1 MVYKYQVTPAMP
13 YGLLEEFA
21 VTNYIDFSK
30 LGSGEIKLRTWKYF
44 CGENMVTLTFGLDAY
59 EEENMGIQ
67 EVAMEFYDNQ
77 GVAAVY
83 HIENKA
89 SYSGQFTEIIPLNGS
104 TRKSNMNAT
113 NGDTTYIH
121 CGTTLDRY
129 TDGCLVWDGTIEA
142 GNPAFPTDPDVNPLT
157 DNVTH
162 EPIYYMNDCGTL
174 YYGMLYLV
182 KIIVKYCPIDVL
194 GNYDTSN
201 DSNFRIFYR
210 WMWTTTMYNDN
221 YYQVE
226 DFNELPFELT
236 LDANLKYETTSDYYY
251 ATFDYDSPENL
262 M

>member
-1 MVYKYQVTPAMP
+1 LA
-13 YGLLEEFA
+13 
-21 VTNYIDFSK
+21 
-30 LGSGEIKLRTWKYF
+30 
-44 CGENMVTLTFGLDAY
+44 
-59 EEENMGIQ
+59 
-67 EVAMEFYDNQ
+67 
-77 GVAAVY
+77 
-83 HIENKA
+83 
-89 SYSGQFTEIIPLNGS
+89 
-104 TRKSNMNAT
+104 
-113 NGDTTYIH
+113 
-121 CGTTLDRY
+121 
-129 TDGCLVWDGTIEA
+129 
-142 GNPAFPTDPDVNPLT
+142 TDPNLNPLI
-157 DNVTH
+157 DNTTG

-201 DSNFRIFYR
+201 ESNFRIFYR

-251 ATFDYDSPENL
+251 STFDYNSPANV